1 MLSIIWKGQYC
12 TRNFM
17 GQKPVLENG
26 FCTVQDDYG
35 HNTYWSSKRG
45 IVKIHAQNRDSDSQI
60 SNSSF
65 TGDKFWLDFFK
76 IHTSVLKYTGK
87 ERSHKCSYIWH
98 WWQEIHH
105 SIIFHNSRRKVPS
118 YANDIWRKNY
128 VKFAKDQISWKGFLE
143 CQWKPLQ

>member
-1 MLSIIWKGQYC
+1 
-12 TRNFM
+12 M

-65 TGDKFWLDFFK
+65 TGDKF
-76 IHTSVLKYTGK
+76 
-87 ERSHKCSYIWH
+87 
-98 WWQEIHH
+98 
-105 SIIFHNSRRKVPS
+105 
-118 YANDIWRKNY
+118 
-128 VKFAKDQISWKGFLE
+128 
-143 CQWKPLQ
+143 